1 MQQLAEPYE
10 GRAVHPDQ
18 PVHAPQM
25 TELGVS
31 GGSDYAGVAL
41 DEYLGTLKGHQ
52 GIRMYDKMR
61 RSDAQ
66 VRGTLRL
73 VKTPI
78 TAAEWFVQ
86 PASNNQLD
94 KDAADFI
101 QWNLFESMH
110 HTWNRFLW
118 EALNML
124 DFGYYPFEQVWEWG
138 YWAPNRDRARRREVL
153 YLSKLA
159 PRHPITIYEWKYDNH
174 GEPIAMVQSA
184 WSNLG
189 SAEVTIPWEK
199 LIVFTLD
206 EEGNNPEGISI
217 LRSAYKHWYYKD
229 NLYKVDAI
237 AKERHGIGIPK
248 VHLPEG
254 YNDSDVQKAEE
265 MGSNL
270 RTNEKS
276 YITLPP
282 RWDVSFLEIKTNPVD
297 ALKSAEH
304 HDLMIARNV
313 LGQFMNLGS
322 TTSGSRALGGSQQEI
337 FVKAVRYI
345 SAIISQ
351 QINTYIIP
359 RLVDWNFNG
368 ISRYPKLK
376 VRRIGETVDW
386 RGLSVAIRNLVE
398 PGVITPTGE
407 LESYI
412 SEMMDLPL
420 PTEEA
425 MARGT
430 TDRIN
435 KDKPVQPL
443 PDQNQGADGLS
454 SEQRTRQ
461 SGGDAE
467 QPTE

>member
-1 MQQLAEPYE
+1 
-10 GRAVHPDQ
+10 
-18 PVHAPQM
+18 
-25 TELGVS
+25 
-31 GGSDYAGVAL
+31 
-41 DEYLGTLKGHQ
+41 
-52 GIRMYDKMR
+52 
-61 RSDAQ
+61 
-66 VRGTLRL
+66 
-73 VKTPI
+73 
-78 TAAEWFVQ
+78 
-86 PASNNQLD
+86 
-94 KDAADFI
+94 
-101 QWNLFESMH
+101 
-110 HTWNRFLW
+110 
-118 EALNML
+118 
-124 DFGYYPFEQVWEWG
+124 
-138 YWAPNRDRARRREVL
+138 
-153 YLSKLA
+153 
-159 PRHPITIYEWKYDNH
+159 
-174 GEPIAMVQSA
+174 
-184 WSNLG
+184 
-189 SAEVTIPWEK
+189 
-199 LIVFTLD
+199 
-206 EEGNNPEGISI
+206 
-217 LRSAYKHWYYKD
+217 
-229 NLYKVDAI
+229 
-237 AKERHGIGIPK
+237 
-248 VHLPEG
+248 
-254 YNDSDVQKAEE
+254 
-265 MGSNL
+265 
-270 RTNEKS
+270 
-276 YITLPP
+276 
-282 RWDVSFLEIKTNPVD
+282 
-297 ALKSAEH
+297 
-304 HDLMIARNV
+304 MIARNV